1 MNIICVVCQGLK
13 HITLT
18 TGYKSENFFSL
29 QFVPIEALTTSDS
42 HVSLRFL
49 SWFKQFFDANK
60 KIRESRAL
68 EAQGGQSITP
78 ETGG

>member
-1 MNIICVVCQGLK
+1 MVCQGLK

-18 TGYKSENFFSL
+18 VGYKSENSSSL
-29 QFVPIEALTTSDS
+29 QFVPIEALTKNDS

-49 SWFKQFFDANK
+49 SWFKRFFDANK
-60 KIRESRAL
+60 KIGESHAL